1 MSFCP
6 TGGCGAKV
14 DPALLSKF
22 LTLLPQN
29 KPEQLLVG
37 FESSDD
43 AAVWQLSPD
52 TAIISTVDFFPPMVN
67 DPKLFGRI
75 AATNA
80 LSDVYAM
87 GGRPI
92 MALNLVCYPQKLDPE
107 IMAEILAGGAEVLAQ
122 AGAFL
127 AGGHSIYDPEPKY
140 GLAVTGLAHPEKI
153 RRNNTLK
160 IGDALILTK
169 ALGVGLILSAHRVEA
184 ASLADFEAATN
195 SMTRLNG
202 PAAQALEPFGVSA
215 VTDVTGFGLL
225 GHLSEM
231 AGNHYTIYLNFDS
244 LPLLPGALN
253 YAREFFATALGQRNR
268 NNLSHRVQLRGLD
281 PAQEEILF
289 DPQTSGGLAISV
301 PAQRALALVAALKAS
316 DPESAIIGQVSERR
330 PGDPAVVAL

>member
-29 KPEQLLVG
+29 KGDKLLVG
-37 FESSDD
+37 FDTSDD
-43 AAVWQLSPD
+43 AAVWQLNPE

-67 DPKLFGRI
+67 DARLFGQI

-87 GGRPI
+87 GARPI
-92 MALNLVCYPQKLDPE
+92 MALNLVCYPQKMDPQT
-107 IMAEILAGGAEVLAQ
+107 MAEILSGGAQVIAE

-127 AGGHSIYDPEPKY
+127 GGGHSIYDPEPKY
-140 GLAVTGLAHPEKI
+140 GLAVTGLAHPDKI
-153 RRNNTLK
+153 RRNNTVQ
-160 IGDALILTK
+160 IGDAIILTK

-184 ASLADFEAATN
+184 ASPDHYDAAVT
-195 SMTRLNG
+195 SMTRPNRE
-202 PAAQALEPFGVSA
+202 AAQALDDFPVSA
-215 VTDVTGFGLL
+215 VTDITGFGLL

-231 AGNHYTIYLNFDS
+231 AGDHHAICLNFDS
-244 LPLLPGALN
+244 LPLLPGALT
-253 YAREFFATALGQRNR
+253 YAQEFFATALGQRNR
-268 NNLSHRVQLRGLD
+268 NNLAHRVDLQGLD

-289 DPQTSGGLAISV
+289 DPQTSGGLAISI
-301 PAQRALALVAALKAS
+301 PAHRAMALVEALKIN
-316 DPESAIIGQVSERR
+316 DPQSAIIGQVEGRR
-330 PGDPAVVAL
+330 PNDPAVIAL